1 VRTDPM
7 HPDSALVNMKDGRV
21 LSISTNP
28 LIQEGRLIGRVMA
41 FRQVNSKPLPPAS
54 MGPEE
59 LESILGHS
67 GTIAIVWRADPQ
79 WSVAYVSENIDRYG
93 YSMEELTSGK
103 MAYRDM
109 IHPDDRPRI
118 KNETTDFVGCDSPMF
133 VQEYR
138 IIAKGGE
145 VRYIR
150 EETYVRKDPDGM
162 VSHYQGILTD
172 ITEMKRQEQ
181 YLRENQSLMRS
192 IIEASTIGM
201 ALCDYNGRPMFTNQA
216 AQKLFGYTNEELR
229 SLRPPQF
236 VHPDDV
242 WNDQTQMESLQRGEL
257 DHYEVTK
264 RYIRKDG
271 AQFIGRLK
279 VSVVKSDPSGERM
292 YLRMVEDITTEV
304 QAQEAIW
311 QAEQRSRHIIEGA
324 TELVLTL
331 DLAGRITSMNKATEI
346 FLGWSSAEVMFTN
359 IFEYLPPE
367 SAPIGRKAMMA
378 KMLGETDHT
387 NYEIEVRRRDGQ
399 SRVLEVNSAIMQEN
413 GRFIGVQ
420 VIARDVTQRVKAEEA
435 MRIANRKISLLGDVT
450 RHDVL
455 NMVSVLSSYMQ
466 FAEKYNV
473 DEKVAN
479 YLKKAHHAMD
489 HIQEQMVFTRQY
501 QALGL
506 AQPAW
511 FRIGEVWNTAIDETD
526 LQGAQF
532 GSDLG
537 GLELFS
543 DPMIGSVIKNLI
555 DNSIKHGGNVT
566 FVSLSYELTD
576 EGARVV
582 YEDDGKGISDLEK
595 ERIFDWGH
603 KGRSGHGLHFIRE
616 ILHITGLEI
625 KETGKP
631 GNGARFEITAP
642 VGKFRFQEKLMSEQS
657 LDGTIDQRLMIPR

>member
-1 VRTDPM
+1 MD
-7 HPDSALVNMKDGRV
+7 N
-21 LSISTNP
+21 
-28 LIQEGRLIGRVMA
+28 
-41 FRQVNSKPLPPAS
+41 
-54 MGPEE
+54 
-59 LESILGHS
+59 
-67 GTIAIVWRADPQ
+67 
-79 WSVAYVSENIDRYG
+79 
-93 YSMEELTSGK
+93 
-103 MAYRDM
+103 
-109 IHPDDRPRI
+109 
-118 KNETTDFVGCDSPMF
+118 
-133 VQEYR
+133 
-138 IIAKGGE
+138 
-145 VRYIR
+145 
-150 EETYVRKDPDGM
+150 
-162 VSHYQGILTD
+162 
-172 ITEMKRQEQ
+172 
-181 YLRENQSLMRS
+181 
-192 IIEASTIGM
+192 
-201 ALCDYNGRPMFTNQA
+201 
-216 AQKLFGYTNEELR
+216 
-229 SLRPPQF
+229 
-236 VHPDDV
+236 
-242 WNDQTQMESLQRGEL
+242 
-257 DHYEVTK
+257 YEVTK

-271 AQFIGRLK
+271 TQFVGRLK

-331 DLAGRITSMNKATEI
+331 DLAGRITSMNKATEV

-511 FRIGEVWNTAIDETD
+511 FRIGEVWSTAIDETD

-566 FVSLSYELTD
+566 FVSLSYELID

-582 YEDDGKGISDLEK
+582 YEDDGKGISELEK

-631 GNGARFEITAP
+631 ATEP
-642 VGKFRFQEKLMSEQS
+642 VSRSPHRWASSVSRRGSCPSSRSTGS
-657 LDGTIDQRLMIPR
+657 IDQSVMIPR